1 MTDNPSTTAAMKFVV
16 TEEPS
21 KCDGRPSTLFY
32 AREQP
37 FRPGRSIQLTG
48 TSREAVEWQIK
59 RIMNEGHANAA
70 T

>member
-1 MTDNPSTTAAMKFVV
+1 MADNPQTTAATKFII

-21 KCDGRPSTLFY
+21 KCDNRPSTLFY

-37 FRPGRSIQLTG
+37 FRPGHSIQLTG

-59 RIMNEGHANAA
+59 RIVREESANG
-70 T
+70 